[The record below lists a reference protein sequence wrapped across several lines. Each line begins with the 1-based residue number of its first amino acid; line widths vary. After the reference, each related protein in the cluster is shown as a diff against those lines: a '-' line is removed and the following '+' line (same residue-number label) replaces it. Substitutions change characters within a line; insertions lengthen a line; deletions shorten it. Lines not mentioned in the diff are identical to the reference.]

1 MQFLMDLWL
10 PILVGGVAVFILS
23 SLVWTVMPHHKKEWG
38 PFPNES
44 AVRDAIRA
52 SNLGP
57 GLYHFPHAADMK
69 EMGSPEMLAKM
80 QQGPIGFVT
89 LMPNGQMAMGPMMVK
104 SLVSNILV
112 AAGVAYVAAQALA
125 PDAEY
130 LAVFRIVGTVTF
142 MSYCFASIP
151 DSIWFGRPWK
161 SWILQAVD
169 ALAYGLVMGGVFGWL
184 W

>member
-10 PILVGGVAVFILS
+10 PILVGGVAVFIIS
-23 SLVWTVMPHHKKEWG
+23 SLVWTVMPHHRKEWG
-38 PFPNES
+38 AFPNES

-52 SNLGP
+52 SNLPP

-69 EMGSPEMLAKM
+69 EMGTPEMVAKM
-80 QQGPIGFVT
+80 QQGPIGIVT
-89 LMPNGQMAMGPMMVK
+89 LMPNGQMAMGPMMIK
-104 SLVSNILV
+104 SLLSNIIV
-112 AAGVAYVAAQALA
+112 AAGVAYVASHALM

-142 MSYCFASIP
+142 MSYCFATIP

-161 SWILQAVD
+161 SWFLQAAD